1 MEVTTKT
8 LTISE
13 IARYCNCSKQTI
25 DKHIIAKGLVNTFT
39 TKNGKQV
46 KAYNLTTTQLQE
58 LKNLVSINKGLLI
71 QSTSDYQPVTNDYLQ
86 EYIEIK
92 SKYESASAQLK
103 LLEDR
108 QGGLLQEVRE
118 QTEEIKN
125 QCQQIGSL
133 TSLLEISEKSNKRY
147 KKIIIALSVVLG
159 AIIGLLIVK
168 LVLI

>member
-25 DKHIIAKGLVNTFT
+25 NKHINGKGLVNTFT
-39 TKNGKQV
+39 IKNGKKV
-46 KAYNLTTTQLQE
+46 KAYNLTSTQLQE
-58 LKNLVSINKGLLI
+58 LKNLVLMNKGLST
-71 QSTSDYQPVTNDYLQ
+71 QSTSDYQPITNDYLK

-92 SKYESASAQLK
+92 SKYESANAQLK

-118 QTEEIKN
+118 RTEEIKN

-133 TSLLEISEKSNKRY
+133 TSKLELSEKSNKKY
-147 KKIIIALSVVLG
+147 KKIIITLSAVLG
-159 AIIGLLIVK
+159 VIIGLLTIK